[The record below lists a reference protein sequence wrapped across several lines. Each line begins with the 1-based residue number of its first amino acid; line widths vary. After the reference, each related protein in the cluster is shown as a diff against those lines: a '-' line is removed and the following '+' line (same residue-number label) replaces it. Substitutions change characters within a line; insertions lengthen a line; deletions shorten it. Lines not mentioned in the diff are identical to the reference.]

1 MMGKLVGTDENEV
14 KHYLESFGI
23 KSAIVKILGE
33 VTLDD
38 VEKSLF
44 EAISFKPAV
53 VASQNS
59 FSFPQVPVVQLDKL
73 DDLRRELFVSLD
85 IIRVYTKEPLEE
97 PTKDPM
103 IMKRGSTVLDVAKK
117 LHSALSE
124 NFKYARVWGKSAKF
138 PGQRV
143 GEDHVLEDKDIVEIH
158 TK

>member
-1 MMGKLVGTDENEV
+1 
-14 KHYLESFGI
+14 
-23 KSAIVKILGE
+23 
-33 VTLDD
+33 
-38 VEKSLF
+38 
-44 EAISFKPAV
+44 
-53 VASQNS
+53 
-59 FSFPQVPVVQLDKL
+59 L